1 MVARFLMKHVE
12 LHLPLV
18 DCKIEKTFKLLSI
31 LKMELLQN
39 LSKLLKMLILFQNR
53 IVRQYTG
60 RVEMQQKKM
69 QIIPLVMNHMTS
81 VMILI

>member
-18 DCKIEKTFKLLSI
+18 DCKQEKTFKLLSI

-39 LSKLLKMLILFQNR
+39 LSKLLKMLILFQTR

-60 RVEMQQKKM
+60 RVQMQQKKM